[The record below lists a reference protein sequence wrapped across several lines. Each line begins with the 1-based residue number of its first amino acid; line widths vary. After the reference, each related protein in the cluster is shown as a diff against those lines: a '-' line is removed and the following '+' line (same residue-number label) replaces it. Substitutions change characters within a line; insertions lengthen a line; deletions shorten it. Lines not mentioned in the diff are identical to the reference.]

1 MHTGHLAAAIEFDH
15 GADLNQV
22 RVGVLEFKANRYL
35 RQELETR
42 GVFLAQLTRRR
53 QAVGQGGQPTRGFV
67 LQALQELD
75 AWHGCAVGVVGVGP
89 NGDRA
94 VGQVVAVGS

>member
-1 MHTGHLAAAIEFDH
+1 MHPGHLAAAIEFDH

-22 RVGVLEFKANRYL
+22 RVGVLEFKAHWHP
-35 RQELETR
+35 RQEFKTG
-42 GVFLAQLTRRR
+42 GVFLAQLTRGS

-75 AWHGCAVGVVGVGP
+75 ARHGCAVGVVGVGP